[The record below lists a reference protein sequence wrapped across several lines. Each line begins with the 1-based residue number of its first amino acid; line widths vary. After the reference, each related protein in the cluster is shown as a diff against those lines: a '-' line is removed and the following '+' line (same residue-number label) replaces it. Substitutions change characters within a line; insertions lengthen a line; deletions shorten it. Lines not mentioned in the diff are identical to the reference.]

1 MKVYVVLF
9 YVSFE
14 GCYSDENCKVFK
26 DIEKVKEYVDELN
39 IRLAARDGREVKD
52 LLDYYDYEEM
62 DLV

>member
-9 YVSFE
+9 SVSFE
-14 GCYSDENCKVFK
+14 GYYSDGNCKVFK

-39 IRLAARDGREVKD
+39 IILAARDNCEVKD
-52 LLDYYDYEEM
+52 LIDYYDYEEM

>member
-14 GCYSDENCKVFK
+14 GYYSDENCKVFK
-26 DIEKVKEYVDELN
+26 DIEKVKEYADELN
-39 IRLAARDGREVKD
+39 IRLAARKGCEVKD
-52 LLDYYDYEEM
+52 LGDYYDYEEM